1 MVSAERSLVRRDGS
15 ASPVR
20 GATGTA
26 FKVVVEVGAVIVVE
40 DDGVV
45 VVVVSANALELNARH
60 EIAPSTIQAVG
71 VRRIRGT

>member
-1 MVSAERSLVRRDGS
+1 
-15 ASPVR
+15 
-20 GATGTA
+20 
-26 FKVVVEVGAVIVVE
+26 VVEVGAVIVVE